1 MREAITAALAAREPG
16 LQLRRA
22 LESLLKRDRY
32 LLEVDANERTITAR
46 LALYLQAEIP
56 NWHVDC
62 EYNRD
67 GIEPKRLGHL
77 ELDPNSEDTE
87 ARTVFPDIVV
97 HERGTS
103 NNYLVLE
110 LKKSSNTVS
119 RDIDFSKLRGYRSQ
133 LKYKHAVFI
142 EVEVGNEPDVAL
154 VEWVDA

>member
-1 MREAITAALAAREPG
+1 MNEAIAATLAMREPG
-16 LQLRRA
+16 PQLRCA
-22 LESLLKRDRY
+22 LESLLERDRY

-46 LALYLQAEIP
+46 VAHYLQLELS

-67 GIEPKRLGHL
+67 GIVPKRLGHL
-77 ELDPNSEDTE
+77 GLDPNSEDTE

-110 LKKSSNTVS
+110 LKKSSNTVP
-119 RDIDFSKLRGYRSQ
+119 RAIDFTKLRGYRRQ
-133 LKYKHAVFI
+133 LNYQYAVFI
-142 EVEVGNEPDVAL
+142 ELAVGKEPDVAL

>member
-1 MREAITAALAAREPG
+1 MNEAIASTLATREPG
-16 LQLRRA
+16 PQLRCA
-22 LESLLKRDRY
+22 LEFLLERDKY
-32 LLEVDANERTITAR
+32 LLEVDANERTIAAR
-46 LALYLQAEIP
+46 LALYLQIELS

-77 ELDPNSEDTE
+77 DLEPNSEDTE

-110 LKKSSNTVS
+110 LKKSSNTVP
-119 RDIDFSKLRGYRSQ
+119 RAIDFSKLRGYRRQ
-133 LKYKHAVFI
+133 LNYQYAVFI
-142 EVEVGNEPDVAL
+142 ELTVGNEPNVAL

>member
-1 MREAITAALAAREPG
+1 MKEAIATALAAREPG
-16 LQLRRA
+16 PQLIRA
-22 LESLLKRDRY
+22 LQCLLERDKH
-32 LLEVDANERTITAR
+32 LLEVDVNERTITAR
-46 LALYLQAEIP
+46 LALYLQTELP

-77 ELDPNSEDTE
+77 DLDPKPEDTE

-110 LKKSSNTVS
+110 LKKTSNTVP
-119 RDIDFSKLRGYRSQ
+119 RTIDFTKLRGYRSQ
-133 LKYKHAVFI
+133 LRYEHAVFI
-142 EVEVGNEPDVAL
+142 EVLVGNEPDIAL